1 MLLTEKMLDDL
12 SAKAKESPRLRINFN
27 LHEDT
32 RDSVQRLFNAMEPG
46 TKVPI
51 HRHQNA
57 AETIIVLRGK
67 LTVRYFDSS
76 KKETE
81 SFLLEAGS
89 ENFGMHVPKG
99 VWHGVDVIASKTV
112 ILEIKEGPYEPL
124 TETDILS

>member
-1 MLLTEKMLDDL
+1 MLLTEKMLNDL

-67 LTVRYFDSS
+67 LTVSYFDSS

-89 ENFGMHVPKG
+89 ENFGVHVPKG
-99 VWHGVDVIASKTV
+99 VWHGVDVIATQTV
-112 ILEIKEGPYEPL
+112 ILEVKEGPYEPL

>member
-1 MLLTEKMLDDL
+1 MLLTEKMLNDL

-67 LTVRYFDSS
+67 LSVSYFDSN

-81 SFLLEAGS
+81 SFLLEAES
-89 ENFGMHVPKG
+89 ENFGVHIPKG
-99 VWHGVDVIASKTV
+99 IWHGVDVIATKTV
-112 ILEIKEGPYEPL
+112 ILEVKEGPYEPL
-124 TETDILS
+124 TETDILT

>member
-1 MLLTEKMLDDL
+1 MLLTEKLLNDL

-32 RDSVQRLFNAMEPG
+32 SDSVQRLFNAMEPG

-57 AETIIVLRGK
+57 AETIIVIRGK
-67 LTVRYFDSS
+67 LSVSYFDSN

-89 ENFGMHVPKG
+89 ENFGVHIPKG
-99 VWHGVDVIASKTV
+99 VWHGVEVFASQTV
-112 ILEIKEGPYEPL
+112 ILEVKEGPYAPL
-124 TETDILS
+124 TETDTLS